1 MLLWLTEYL
10 SQHVSGFAVF
20 QYLTFRTMVSVMTAL
35 FTSLLIGPY
44 VIAKLADLQL
54 GQERRFKG
62 TGRGHRVRPLL
73 RRCLPLLRSWRSRQL
88 GCRRGQ
94 H

>member
-10 SQHVSGFAVF
+10 SQYVSGFAVF

-44 VIAKLADLQL
+44 IIDRLATLQIGQTVRADGPQSHLSKATDIL
-54 GQERRFKG
+54 GKIFG
-62 TGRGHRVRPLL
+62 
-73 RRCLPLLRSWRSRQL
+73 
-88 GCRRGQ
+88 
-94 H
+94 